1 MLALLSTGP
10 LQTLTLVIGALSVEA
25 ILWAGVVLCALLLT
39 HWRRSPDRLTAP
51 LTAAVAVVLG
61 SLALVA
67 P

>member
-1 MLALLSTGP
+1 MSVFLSTGP
-10 LQTLTLVIGALSVEA
+10 LQALSLLIGGLSVEA
-25 ILWAGVVLCALLLT
+25 MLWTGVVLCVLLLT
-39 HWRRSPDRLTAP
+39 HWRRSPDRITAP